1 VSIAPISLNQPSFG
15 AVYQLMTQ
23 KDGFLR
29 PFTVEDDQTV
39 PYRLGQYLHPGT
51 TTGSHHEL
59 VWQSPELPSGKRLFI
74 DGQEL
79 EQVKELQHQV
89 HVAQNLGDIDM
100 VEQAGMKLD
109 SGLISLAQQAY
120 YLDVT
125 AMHAQPER
133 FAVDPDPNAKP
144 ESGQPMPQT
153 DDAQAAPA
161 TTAKAAP
168 EAAYYHPDLV
178 QQAQPT
184 AKPAPA
190 SPADAP
196 QPMAYSLQPP
206 GPLDPASFEAT
217 MKDQVA

>member
-1 VSIAPISLNQPSFG
+1 MSIAPITLNQPSFG

-29 PFTVEDDQTV
+29 PFTVEDDVTV

-51 TTGSHHEL
+51 PTGSHHDL
-59 VWQSPELPSGKRLFI
+59 VWQSPTLPSGKRLFI
-74 DGQEL
+74 DGEEL
-79 EQVKELQHQV
+79 EQIKELQHQV
-89 HVAQNLGDIDM
+89 HVAQNLSDIDM
-100 VEQAGMKLD
+100 VEQANMKLD
-109 SGLISLAQQAY
+109 AGLISLAQQAY

-133 FAVDPDPNAKP
+133 FAVDPTPTANNGEALP
-144 ESGQPMPQT
+144 VPP
-153 DDAQAAPA
+153 AP
-161 TTAKAAP
+161 TSAKAAP
-168 EAAYYHPDLV
+168 QAAYFHPDLV

-184 AKPAPA
+184 TKSPVTP

-206 GPLDPASFEAT
+206 GPLDPASFETTIQEQA
-217 MKDQVA
+217 A